1 MSNDF
6 NASVVITTADAE
18 AGIRNL
24 DAAVGNLDKTLANLH
39 TSLKTGQSDLDAVVA
54 SMKTLTAENANLIR
68 AERERAKATTEAAK
82 ADQVA
87 IVNQGK
93 LADISNKALV
103 TEAKV
108 ARMRSATGNS
118 RMSTQATNARREAES
133 QAKIADAAAITAAR
147 VATETERG
155 AAAAARTGTAL
166 MQQSSAADRAASSSM
181 RLADQQRR
189 AANGTLE
196 LNDSLSNSRY
206 LLYDVGQTYAVLS
219 AALLAI
225 PTATAAVAIAYEKDF
240 AQVERTNASLNGE
253 QFSELRGE
261 LKDLASEIPLTFRQF
276 SEVAT
281 LGGQLDVA
289 SDKMGAFTET
299 VARFGAASDVSL
311 EESATAFARYS
322 QGFKEAQ
329 EIPDF
334 YNKIGSAVAFVGVKS
349 AATESQIIAVS
360 NQIAAAGSQFGFT
373 AEQVVGLSGALASV
387 RIRPELARGAFQRIL
402 LGLNRAADEG
412 ADSFQTFAKYTN
424 LTTDAAMQMLKA
436 DPSQFFYKYIGGIKD
451 AIAQTGS
458 VSGVLDD
465 IGAKNVFDKQFIL
478 GLANGYEV
486 FGDAL
491 GNAKS
496 AFADGSF
503 LNEST
508 DPIFNTMDAKLQ
520 RIGNSIKN
528 LMDTIGKGGLPGL
541 ENVADTILN
550 IVNAV
555 DRFAQANP
563 AFTQFLNLTMA
574 LGGAIGILL
583 AFKAA
588 QAFVLA
594 GLVGF
599 QQVLGKTSIAAGLTL
614 KGNISELAKTMLMA
628 KGATAQFA
636 TSMLAGKSAMQ
647 QMSVAASMTNARI
660 AAMTTVSNNYDASTQ
675 AATAST
681 GRMAGALGG
690 VRNALA
696 FVGGPIGIVITALGA
711 LTLGFISAQEEAK
724 AAGDAIAR
732 GMATSA
738 ESGKRAIADAL
749 KERTV
754 DSFNPLETAGGLGD
768 HGKKVREI
776 ADAIGVSFED
786 IVNSIAKGESA
797 GEDFNN
803 VLNKLAENKGYKDWA
818 EMSANA
824 FDDNAARGKY
834 LSHVVDELG
843 DKFASSAKDEAAAAS
858 VVDKVTDS
866 TGAAIDPTS
875 ELGKALAATGDDA
888 EDAGDKLNEYM
899 DALFGIVDAEA
910 ATQSALQ
917 GLGESLANSAD
928 VGTGTEG
935 GRDNLKNFQDALRS
949 AAMEQ
954 QQLIE
959 STGKS
964 TQQAS
969 ADYIA
974 FVEGLVAE
982 MASRGVDPAQIQ
994 ALADK
999 AKTYFGST
1007 LAEGPAPTVPVG
1019 VDEASAQEVA
1029 ARLPQTLQ
1037 EFIYSQKI
1045 PEIPVDAETTDAQS
1059 KTLRLVYWLA
1069 DITGY
1074 PYEVVLDALTNP
1086 ASEKSTEVYNLL
1098 TSITNGTYTAPVDA
1112 DTSAAIANVQSFS
1125 NYARQELASIQA
1137 AYAFTASQVGSNPEG
1152 GFWKGSANVASG
1164 KMWDGSAA
1172 PTSASA
1178 APKQV
1183 KAAPATAPKIGAS
1196 PNFGNLSNGY
1206 DKVKDAAKKAGDAGK
1221 QAGKDMANGI
1231 DDASAAA
1238 DDYANRLKTGLT
1250 AAYDQQHGLQKATDD
1265 YYSALN
1271 SINKKRED
1279 ELKTIEE
1286 LVDKQKE
1293 LNDARN
1299 ADLIDAR
1306 KAGIE
1311 KNISLKYG
1319 EEDRAADYAQQE
1331 QEALNAAAAKQ
1342 KDIQANNSQI
1352 ISLRAGIGAL
1362 DGYSQAAIDNRNALR
1377 ELEAK
1382 MINMISAYAATGA
1395 SQQQVADY
1403 AANLTRTFGIQVS
1416 QMGYNQ
1422 GSVNALIGTTQRYI
1436 DTIYRVPY
1444 RVHTDSSNN
1453 FGAGAAQA
1461 GGLSGAINAIPT
1473 SVHTKV
1479 KVEGDTESFVRKW
1492 MQLYALRDNYL
1503 QNLPAVGPGGTS
1515 AGIPLPM
1522 YTGGQVPGFVGG
1534 GQIPGTP
1541 PSDPKR
1547 DNLMAS
1553 VDGKGLVQVRSKEFI
1568 MSQPAVDYWGLDMM
1582 NSLNKMKMPR
1592 FNAGGSPGGGSSA
1605 GRGSGDPMLV
1615 ELTADNLQAIMRLA
1629 ARDILLFADAEKLA
1643 STVNEGQAIL
1653 ASKGVG

>member
-6 NASVVITTADAE
+6 NASVVISTAEAE
-18 AGIRNL
+18 AGVRSL
-24 DAAVGNLDKTLANLH
+24 DGAIGGLDKTLSNLH
-39 TSLKTGQSDLDAVVA
+39 NTLKTSQGDLDNVVK
-54 SMKTLTAENANLIR
+54 SMGVLTRANADLIR
-68 AERERAKATTEAAK
+68 SERERAKATTEAAR
-82 ADQVA
+82 AEQVA
-87 IVNQGK
+87 IVNKGK
-93 LADISNKALV
+93 LADISQKALV

-108 ARMRSATGNS
+108 ARLRSATGNS
-118 RMSTQATNARREAES
+118 RRSSQATDARREAES
-133 QAKIADAAAITAAR
+133 AAKIEAAAALTAAR

-155 AAAAARTGTAL
+155 AAAAVRTGTAL
-166 MQQSSAADRAASSSM
+166 IQQASATDRATSSAM

-253 QFSELRGE
+253 QFAELRGE
-261 LKDLASEIPLTFRQF
+261 LKSLSTEIPLTFAQF

-289 SDKMGAFTET
+289 SDKMGSFTET

-311 EESATAFARYS
+311 DEAATAFARYA
-322 QGFKEAQ
+322 QGFKEA
-329 EIPDF
+329 EDTPDF
-334 YNKIGSAVAFVGVKS
+334 FNKIGSAVAYVGVKS

-360 NQIAAAGSQFGFT
+360 NQISAAGAQFGFT

-412 ADSFQTFAKYTN
+412 ADSFQTYAKYTN
-424 LTTDAAMQMLKA
+424 LSTEAAMDLLKT
-436 DPSQFFYKYIGGIKD
+436 DPSAFLYKYIGGIKQ
-451 AIAQTGS
+451 AIASTGS

-478 GLANGYEV
+478 GLANGYDV
-486 FGDAL
+486 FGQSL
-491 GNAKS
+491 ENAQS
-496 AFADGSF
+496 AYADGSF

-508 DPIFNTMDAKLQ
+508 EGVFNTMAAKLQ

-528 LMDTIGKGGLPGL
+528 LMDTIGKGSLPGL
-541 ENVADTILN
+541 EATADVILN

-563 AFTQFLNLTMA
+563 AFGTFVNLTMT
-574 LGGAIGILL
+574 LGGAIGVLL
-583 AFKAA
+583 AFKSA

-628 KGATAQFA
+628 KGATAQYA
-636 TSMLAGKSAMQ
+636 TSLLAGKTAMQ
-647 QMSVAASMTNARI
+647 QMGIAAQTTNAQIRSG
-660 AAMTTVSNNYDASTQ
+660 AAGSFGVLNT
-675 AATAST
+675 ATGTATKSVGGFT
-681 GRMAGALGG
+681 AGIAGAGRGLVG
-690 VRNALA
+690 LA
-696 FVGGPIGIVITALGA
+696 GGPIGIIITALGA
-711 LTLGFISAQEEAK
+711 MTLGFISAQEEAK
-724 AAGDAIAR
+724 AAGDSIAR
-732 GMATSA
+732 AMATGA
-738 ESGKRAIADAL
+738 EAGKRAIADAL

-754 DSFNPLETAGGLGD
+754 DSYNPFESAAGLGD

-776 ADAIGVSFED
+776 AEAVGVSFDD
-786 IVNSIAKGESA
+786 IVNSIAKGSEA
-797 GEDFNN
+797 GESFDA
-803 VLNKLAENKGYKDWA
+803 VLDKLATNNGYKDWA
-818 EMSANA
+818 EMSGDA
-824 FDDNAARGKY
+824 FSDNAARARY
-834 LSHVVDELG
+834 LEHVVDELG
-843 DKFASSAKDEAAAAS
+843 DKFSESAKDEKAAAQAAGE
-858 VVDKVTDS
+858 VADAN
-866 TGAAIDPTS
+866 GAAVDPTS
-875 ELGKALAATGDDA
+875 VLGKALASTGDDA
-888 EDAGDKLNEYM
+888 EDATDKLDKFM
-899 DALFGIVDAEA
+899 QSIFGIVDAEA

-917 GLGESLANSAD
+917 NLGESLAESAD
-928 VGTGTEG
+928 FGTGSEG
-935 GRDNLKNFQDALRS
+935 GRENLQNFQDALRS
-949 AAMEQ
+949 AAQEQ
-954 QQLIE
+954 QQLIDT
-959 STGKS
+959 TGKS

-982 MASRGVDPAQIQ
+982 MTSRGVDPAQIAGLAEQ
-994 ALADK
+994 AK
-999 AKTYFGST
+999 GYFGSAMASGAT
-1007 LAEGPAPTVPVG
+1007 PEIPVK
-1019 VDEASAQEVA
+1019 VDEAA
-1029 ARLPQTLQ
+1029 AKETATRLPQTLQ
-1037 EFIYSQKI
+1037 EFIQAQGI
-1045 PEIPVDAETTDAQS
+1045 PEIPVNAATDEAQS
-1059 KTLRLVYWLA
+1059 ETLKLVYWLA

-1086 ASEKSTEVYNLL
+1086 ASEKSTEIYNLL
-1098 TSITNGTYTAPVDA
+1098 TSITSGTYVAPVDA
-1112 DTSAAIANVQSFS
+1112 DTSAAIANVQNFS
-1125 NYARQELASIQA
+1125 NYARAELANIQ
-1137 AYAFTASQVGSNPEG
+1137 YAMRGLGEG
-1152 GFWKGSANVASG
+1152 GIGLDASADSIRSAKAKYAS
-1164 KMWDGSAA
+1164 MQI
-1172 PTSASA
+1172 PTASA
-1178 APKQV
+1178 APAQV
-1183 KAAPATAPKIGAS
+1183 KAAAPAAPKLSGAS
-1196 PNFGNLSNGY
+1196 PNFGGLKNGY

-1221 QAGKDMANGI
+1221 KAGKDMANGI
-1231 DDASAAA
+1231 DDATAAA
-1238 DDYANRLKTGLT
+1238 EDYANRLKAGLT
-1250 AAYDQQHGLQKATDD
+1250 SAFEQQHGLQKATDD
-1265 YYSALN
+1265 YYTALN
-1271 SINKKRED
+1271 AINKKRED

-1319 EEDRAADYAQQE
+1319 ETDRAADYAQQE

-1362 DGYSQAAIDNRNALR
+1362 DGYSQAAIDNRNAIR
-1377 ELEAK
+1377 DLETK
-1382 MINMISAYAATGA
+1382 MIAMIGAYAATGA
-1395 SQQQVADY
+1395 SQQQVANY
-1403 AANLTRTFGIQVS
+1403 AAGLTAQFQRQVS
-1416 QMGYNQ
+1416 QLGYNQ

-1436 DTIYRVPY
+1436 DTIYRVPQ
-1444 RVHTDSSNN
+1444 RVHTDSSND
-1453 FGAGAAQA
+1453 FGAGAAEA
-1461 GGLSGAINAIPT
+1461 GGLSGAIRGIPT
-1473 SVHTKV
+1473 SVYTKV

-1503 QNLPAVGPGGTS
+1503 KNLPAVGPGGTS

-1522 YTGGQVPGFVGG
+1522 YTGGEVPGFAGG

-1541 PSDPKR
+1541 PTNPRK
-1547 DNLMAS
+1547 DNLMAN
-1553 VDGKGLVQVRSKEFI
+1553 VDGKGMVQVRSKEFI

-1582 NSLNKMKMPR
+1582 NALNKMQMPR
-1592 FNAGGSPGGGSSA
+1592 FNAGGSVGGGNSSGSA
-1605 GRGSGDPMLV
+1605 GGDALLV
-1615 ELTADNLQAIMRLA
+1615 ELTAENIQAILA
-1629 ARDILLFADAEKLA
+1629 LADRPIDLYGDAEKLA
-1643 STVNEGQAIL
+1643 STVNKGNARL
-1653 ASKGVG
+1653 ASKGVRN